1 MANEHFGV
9 IGASSAVDRRG
20 GGKQSGGKEKRKA
33 QRVEKSKVEVIVR
46 NPRSVTKRA
55 AHRQLSQSDGLTV
68 LMAAPVKWK

>member
-20 GGKQSGGKEKRKA
+20 GGKEKRKA
-33 QRVEKSKVEVIVR
+33 QRVEKSRVEVIVR

>member
-33 QRVEKSKVEVIVR
+33 QRVEKSRVEVIVR
-46 NPRSVTKRA
+46 NPRYVTKRS
-55 AHRQLSQSDGLTV
+55 AHWQLSQSDGLTV
-68 LMAAPVKWK
+68 LMAEPVKWK